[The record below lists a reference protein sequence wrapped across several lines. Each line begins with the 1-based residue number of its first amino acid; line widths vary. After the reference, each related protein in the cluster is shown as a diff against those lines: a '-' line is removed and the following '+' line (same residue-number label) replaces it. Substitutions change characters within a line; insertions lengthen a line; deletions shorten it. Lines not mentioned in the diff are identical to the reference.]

1 MLATLLIGDLLGTWV
16 VRDRIEAGMQREAAN
31 QAFLR
36 ARQVQSLYVERA
48 ATLQAESEA
57 ISLYP
62 AVIAALVGNNPA
74 PLRTWSSEVANL
86 QGTSV
91 TVTDANGVVVSRGHA
106 PDQSGDDLA
115 ANLEGL
121 RAALGGQRV

>member
-16 VRDRIEAGMQREAAN
+16 VRDRIEAGMRREAAN

-36 ARQVQSLYVERA
+36 ARQVQSLYAERA

-62 AVIAALVGNNPA
+62 AVIAALVGKNPPPPRPRA
-74 PLRTWSSEVANL
+74 R
-86 QGTSV
+86 QG
-91 TVTDANGVVVSRGHA
+91 GGRQR
-106 PDQSGDDLA
+106 PRRSGTEPTRPA
-115 ANLEGL
+115 
-121 RAALGGQRV
+121 R